1 MGTTCRAVSRGV
13 IALLTFASLMMVD
26 AVSAQ
31 ADQTLDTVLKRGK
44 LIAGITY
51 DSPPSGYLDAQGN
64 VLGYC
69 ADVARYIAK
78 RLGVGLEFV
87 QITASSRVPLLRT
100 GRIDAEIAITT
111 PNKVRNE
118 VVDFTFTYISD
129 NGVLLVRE
137 GQSTKVEDYVSPSK
151 VIGSTQGNGFVAGWK
166 NLHPDT
172 QFKLYPEESS
182 VVVALKKGD
191 VDAVLTNEFSAH
203 RFAQSGGLAYT
214 PAWTTSPD
222 SIMVR
227 QDESKWRNWL
237 NWALQRMWLEG
248 TLQKLYKKWY
258 GVDVNFRMGDAGE
271 IQSRVMEIGQTDDPW
286 KELPPGFLDTLLS
299 DKSYTLQ

>member
-1 MGTTCRAVSRGV
+1 MGTKCRALARRTV
-13 IALLTFASLMMVD
+13 ASLILAGVMV
-26 AVSAQ
+26 AGAAAR

-118 VVDFTFTYISD
+118 VVDFTYTYISD
-129 NGVLLVRE
+129 NGVLLVRA
-137 GQSTKVEDYVSPSK
+137 GQSTKLEDYYSPTK
-151 VIGSTQGNGFVAGWK
+151 VIGSTQGNGFVANWK
-166 NLHPDT
+166 IQHPDA

-182 VVVALKKGD
+182 VIVAVKKGD

-203 RFAQSGGLAYT
+203 RFAQSGGLAVT
-214 PAWTTSPD
+214 PPWATSPD

-237 NWALQRMWLEG
+237 NWALQRMWVEG

-258 GVDVNFRMGDAGE
+258 GIDANFRMGDAGE
-271 IQSRVMEIGQTDDPW
+271 IQPRVTEIGQTDDPW
-286 KELPPGFLDTLLS
+286 KDLPPGFLDALLG
-299 DKSYTLQ
+299 DKSYTLP

>member
-1 MGTTCRAVSRGV
+1 MEMTGRATARGMIASLALIGVALTGTTVR
-13 IALLTFASLMMVD
+13 
-26 AVSAQ
+26 
-31 ADQTLDTVLKRGK
+31 ADQTLDTVLKRGS

-118 VVDFTFTYISD
+118 VVDFTYSYISD

-137 GQSTKVEDYVSPSK
+137 GQSTKVEDYVSPTK
-151 VIGSTQGNGFVAGWK
+151 IIGSTQGNGFVAGWK
-166 NLHPDT
+166 NLHPDA

-182 VVVALKKGD
+182 VVVAVKKGD

-203 RFAQSGGLAYT
+203 RFAQSGGLAVT
-214 PAWTTSPD
+214 PPWTTSPD

-227 QDESKWRNWL
+227 QDDSKWRNWL
-237 NWALQRMWLEG
+237 NWALQRMWIEG

-258 GVDVNFRMGDAGE
+258 GIDVNFRMGDAGE
-271 IQSRVMEIGQTDDPW
+271 IQSRVTEIGQADDPW
-286 KELPPGFLDTLLS
+286 HELPPGFLDTLLG

>member
-1 MGTTCRAVSRGV
+1 MGATHALARTATVLVLAG
-13 IALLTFASLMMVD
+13 IAMAS
-26 AVSAQ
+26 AASAQ

-78 RLGVGLEFV
+78 RLGVSLEFV

-118 VVDFTFTYISD
+118 VVDFTYTYISD

-137 GQSTKVEDYVSPSK
+137 GQSTKLEDYYSPSK
-151 VIGSTQGNGFVAGWK
+151 MIGSTQGNGFVANWK
-166 NLHPDT
+166 IQHPDA

-182 VVVALKKGD
+182 VIVAVKKGD
-191 VDAVLTNEFSAH
+191 VDAVLTNEFSAY
-203 RFAQSGGLAYT
+203 RFAQQSGGLAVTT
-214 PAWTTSPD
+214 PWATSPD

-258 GVDVNFRMGDAGE
+258 GIEVNFRMGDAGE
-271 IQSRVMEIGQTDDPW
+271 IQPRVTEIGQTDDPW
-286 KELPPGFLDTLLS
+286 KDLPPGFLDTLLS

>member
-1 MGTTCRAVSRGV
+1 MGKRSRTAARGV
-13 IALLTFASLMMVD
+13 IASLIL
-26 AVSAQ
+26 ACATLAGTTPTR

-118 VVDFTFTYISD
+118 VVDFTYSYISD

-151 VIGSTQGNGFVAGWK
+151 IIGSTQGNGFVAGWK
-166 NLHPDT
+166 NLHPDA

-182 VVVALKKGD
+182 VIVAVKKGD

-203 RFAQSGGLAYT
+203 RFAQSGGLTFT
-214 PAWTTSPD
+214 PPWTTSPD

-258 GVDVNFRMGDAGE
+258 GVEVNFRMGDAGE

-286 KELPPGFLDTLLS
+286 KELPPGFLDTLLG

>member
-1 MGTTCRAVSRGV
+1 MATKCRAVGRGV
-13 IALLTFASLMMVD
+13 IASLTLAGLMLAGTAS
-26 AVSAQ
+26 AR

-44 LIAGITY
+44 LVAGITY

-69 ADVARYIAK
+69 ADVARYLAK
-78 RLGVGLEFV
+78 RLGVGVEFV
-87 QITASSRVPLLRT
+87 QITASTRVPLLRT

-118 VVDFTFTYISD
+118 VVDFTYSYISD

-137 GQSTKVEDYVSPSK
+137 GQSTKVEDYYSPSK
-151 VIGSTQGNGFVAGWK
+151 VIGSTQGNGFVPSWK
-166 NLHPDT
+166 IQHPDA

-182 VVVALKKGD
+182 VIVAVKKGD
-191 VDAVLTNEFSAH
+191 VDAVLTNQFSAH
-203 RFAQSGGLAYT
+203 RFAQSGGLAVT
-214 PAWTTSPD
+214 APWTTSPD

-237 NWALQRMWLEG
+237 NWALQRMWVEG

-258 GVDVNFRMGDAGE
+258 GIDVNFRMGDAGE
-271 IQSRVMEIGQTDDPW
+271 IQSRVMEMGQTDDPW
-286 KELPPGFLDTLLS
+286 KELPPGFLDTLLG
-299 DKSYTLQ
+299 DKSYILQ

>member
-1 MGTTCRAVSRGV
+1 MGTKRGAAARGI
-13 IALLTFASLMMVD
+13 IAALALSCVVLAAPML
-26 AVSAQ
+26 AR

-118 VVDFTFTYISD
+118 VVDFTYSYISD

-137 GQSTKVEDYVSPSK
+137 GQSTKVEDYVSPTK

-166 NLHPDT
+166 NLHPDA

-182 VVVALKKGD
+182 VIVAVKKGD

-203 RFAQSGGLAYT
+203 RFAQSGGLAFT
-214 PAWTTSPD
+214 APWTTSPD

-237 NWALQRMWLEG
+237 NWALQRMWVEG

-258 GVDVNFRMGDAGE
+258 GIEVNFRMGDAGE
-271 IQSRVMEIGQTDDPW
+271 IQSRVTEIGQTDDPW
-286 KELPPGFLDTLLS
+286 KELPPGFLDTLLG

>member
-1 MGTTCRAVSRGV
+1 MRGNFAKPARPV
-13 IALLTFASLMMVD
+13 ALLVALGAFVLVAAS
-26 AVSAQ
+26 SAR
-31 ADQTLDTVLKRGK
+31 AEGTLETVLKRGK
-44 LIAGITY
+44 LISGITF

-64 VLGYC
+64 MLGYC

-118 VVDFTFTYISD
+118 VVDFTYTYISD

-137 GQSTKVEDYVSPSK
+137 GQSTKVEDYFATNK

-166 NLHPDT
+166 IIHPDA
-172 QFKLYPEESS
+172 QFRLYPEESS
-182 VVVALKKGD
+182 VIVAVKKGD

-203 RFAQSGGLAYT
+203 RFAQSGGLVYT
-214 PAWTTSPD
+214 KPWTTSPD

-227 QDESKWRNWL
+227 QDDSRWRNWL
-237 NWALQRMWLEG
+237 NWALQRMWVEG

-271 IQSRVMEIGQTDDPW
+271 IQSRVTEIGQTDDPW
-286 KELPPGFLDTLLS
+286 QPLPEGFLDALMG

>member
-1 MGTTCRAVSRGV
+1 MGTKCRAVARGV
-13 IALLTFASLMMVD
+13 IASLTLTGLMLTGTAS
-26 AVSAQ
+26 AH

-44 LIAGITY
+44 LVAGITY

-69 ADVARYIAK
+69 ADVARYLAK
-78 RLGVGLEFV
+78 RLGVGVEFV
-87 QITASSRVPLLRT
+87 QITASTRVPLLRT

-118 VVDFTFTYISD
+118 VVDFTYSYISD
-129 NGVLLVRE
+129 NGVLLVRD
-137 GQSTKVEDYVSPSK
+137 GQSTKVEDYYSPSK
-151 VIGSTQGNGFVAGWK
+151 VIGSTQGNGFVPSWK
-166 NLHPDT
+166 IQHPDA

-182 VVVALKKGD
+182 VIVAVKKGD
-191 VDAVLTNEFSAH
+191 VDAVLTNQFSAH
-203 RFAQSGGLAYT
+203 RFAQFGGLAVT
-214 PAWTTSPD
+214 APWTTSPD

-237 NWALQRMWLEG
+237 NWALQRMWVEG

-258 GVDVNFRMGDAGE
+258 GIDVNFRMGDAGE
-271 IQSRVMEIGQTDDPW
+271 IQSRVIEIGQTDDPW
-286 KELPPGFLDTLLS
+286 KELPPGFLDTLLG
-299 DKSYTLQ
+299 DQSYILQ

>member
-1 MGTTCRAVSRGV
+1 MGTKCRALARGA
-13 IALLTFASLMMVD
+13 IASLIFAGVVL
-26 AVSAQ
+26 AGAAAR
-31 ADQTLDTVLKRGK
+31 ADQTLDTVLKREK

-118 VVDFTFTYISD
+118 VVDFTYSYISD

-137 GQSTKVEDYVSPSK
+137 GQSTKVEDYYSPSK
-151 VIGSTQGNGFVAGWK
+151 IIGSTQGNGFVAGWK
-166 NLHPDT
+166 ILHPDA

-182 VVVALKKGD
+182 VIVAVKKGD

-203 RFAQSGGLAYT
+203 RFAQSGGLVFTA
-214 PAWTTSPD
+214 PWTTSPD

-237 NWALQRMWLEG
+237 NWALQRMWVEG

-258 GVDVNFRMGDAGE
+258 GIDVNFRMGDAGE

-286 KELPPGFLDTLLS
+286 KDLPPGFLDTLLG

>member
-1 MGTTCRAVSRGV
+1 MGTKCRAVARGV
-13 IALLTFASLMMVD
+13 IASLTLTGLMLTGTAS
-26 AVSAQ
+26 AH

-44 LIAGITY
+44 LVAGITY

-69 ADVARYIAK
+69 ADVARYLAK
-78 RLGVGLEFV
+78 RLGVGVEFV
-87 QITASSRVPLLRT
+87 QITASTRVPLLRT

-118 VVDFTFTYISD
+118 VVDFTYSYISD
-129 NGVLLVRE
+129 NGVLLVRD
-137 GQSTKVEDYVSPSK
+137 GQSTKVEDYYSPSK
-151 VIGSTQGNGFVAGWK
+151 VIGSTQGNGFVPSWK
-166 NLHPDT
+166 IQHPDA

-182 VVVALKKGD
+182 VIVAVKKGD
-191 VDAVLTNEFSAH
+191 VDAVLTNQFSAH
-203 RFAQSGGLAYT
+203 RFAQSGGLAVT
-214 PAWTTSPD
+214 APWTTSPD

-237 NWALQRMWLEG
+237 NWALQRMWVEG

-258 GVDVNFRMGDAGE
+258 GIDVNFRMGDAGE
-271 IQSRVMEIGQTDDPW
+271 IQSRVIEIGQTDDPW
-286 KELPPGFLDTLLS
+286 KELPPGFLDTLLG
-299 DKSYTLQ
+299 DQSYILQ

>member
-1 MGTTCRAVSRGV
+1 MGTMCRGFARVAMTSLALAGV
-13 IALLTFASLMMVD
+13 MLASAAPLR
-26 AVSAQ
+26 
-31 ADQTLDTVLKRGK
+31 ADPTLETVLTRGK

-69 ADVARYIAK
+69 ADVARYLAK
-78 RLGVGLEFV
+78 RLGVGIEFV

-118 VVDFTFTYISD
+118 VVDFTYSYISD

-137 GQSTKVEDYVSPSK
+137 GQSTKVDDYYSPSRI
-151 VIGSTQGNGFVAGWK
+151 IGSTQGNGFVASWK
-166 NLHPDT
+166 IQHPDA

-182 VVVALKKGD
+182 VIVAVKKGD

-203 RFAQSGGLAYT
+203 RFAQSGGLAVT
-214 PAWTTSPD
+214 APWTTSPD

-237 NWALQRMWLEG
+237 NWGLQRMWVEG

-258 GVDVNFRMGDAGE
+258 GIDVNFRMGDAGE
-271 IQSRVMEIGQTDDPW
+271 IQSRVMEIGQADDPW
-286 KELPPGFLDTLLS
+286 KELPPSFLDALLG

>member
-1 MGTTCRAVSRGV
+1 MRTKSRAAARGTIASVILACLMLAGTTPTR
-13 IALLTFASLMMVD
+13 
-26 AVSAQ
+26 

-118 VVDFTFTYISD
+118 VVDFTYSYISD

-166 NLHPDT
+166 NLHPDA

-182 VVVALKKGD
+182 VIVAVKKGD

-203 RFAQSGGLAYT
+203 RFAQSGGLTFT
-214 PAWTTSPD
+214 PPWTTSPD

-258 GVDVNFRMGDAGE
+258 GVEVNFRMGDAGE

-286 KELPPGFLDTLLS
+286 KELPPGFLDTLLG

>member
-1 MGTTCRAVSRGV
+1 METRRRAVARGI
-13 IALLTFASLMMVD
+13 IASFALGVMLG
-26 AVSAQ
+26 ATAAR
-31 ADQTLDTVLKRGK
+31 ADQTLDTVLKRGN

-51 DSPPSGYLDAQGN
+51 DSPPSGYLDAQGH

-118 VVDFTFTYISD
+118 VVDFTYSYISD

-151 VIGSTQGNGFVAGWK
+151 IIGSTQGNGFVASWK
-166 NLHPDT
+166 NLHPDA

-182 VVVALKKGD
+182 VIAAVQKGD

-203 RFAQSGGLAYT
+203 RFAQSGGLAFT
-214 PAWTTSPD
+214 APWTTSPD

-237 NWALQRMWLEG
+237 NWTLQRMWLEG

-258 GVDVNFRMGDAGE
+258 GIDVNFRMGDAGE
-271 IQSRVMEIGQTDDPW
+271 IQPRVLEIGQADDPW
-286 KELPPGFLDTLLS
+286 HELPPGFLDTLLG

>member
-1 MGTTCRAVSRGV
+1 MRTECRALARW
-13 IALLTFASLMMVD
+13 AMASLGLF
-26 AVSAQ
+26 AVMLAGSAP
-31 ADQTLDTVLKRGK
+31 ARAEQTLDTVLKRGK

-69 ADVARYIAK
+69 ADVARYLAK

-118 VVDFTFTYISD
+118 VVDFTYTYISD

-137 GQSTKVEDYVSPSK
+137 GQSTKLEDYYSPSK
-151 VIGSTQGNGFVAGWK
+151 VIGSTQGNGFVANWK
-166 NLHPDT
+166 IQHPDA

-182 VVVALKKGD
+182 VIVAVKKGD
-191 VDAVLTNEFSAH
+191 VDAVLTNEFSAY
-203 RFAQSGGLAYT
+203 RFAQSGGLAVT
-214 PAWTTSPD
+214 APWATSPD

-227 QDESKWRNWL
+227 QDDSKWRNWL
-237 NWALQRMWLEG
+237 NWSLQRMWIEG

-258 GVDVNFRMGDAGE
+258 GIDVNFRMGDAGE
-271 IQSRVMEIGQTDDPW
+271 IQPRVTEIGQTDDPW
-286 KELPPGFLDTLLS
+286 KELPPGFLDTLLG

>member
-13 IALLTFASLMMVD
+13 IASLALAGLMLAGMG
-26 AVSAQ
+26 SAR

-78 RLGVGLEFV
+78 RLGVSLEFV

-129 NGVLLVRE
+129 NGVMLVRE
-137 GQSTKVEDYVSPSK
+137 GQSTRVEDYVSPSK
-151 VIGSTQGNGFVAGWK
+151 IIGSTQGNGFVAGWK
-166 NLHPDT
+166 NLHPDA

-182 VVVALKKGD
+182 VIVALKKGD

-203 RFAQSGGLAYT
+203 RFSQSGGLVYT
-214 PAWTTSPD
+214 APWTTSPD

-286 KELPPGFLDTLLS
+286 KDLPPGFLDTLLS

>member
-1 MGTTCRAVSRGV
+1 MGATHALARMGTVLVLAG
-13 IALLTFASLMMVD
+13 IAMAS
-26 AVSAQ
+26 AAPAQ

-118 VVDFTFTYISD
+118 VVDFTYTYISD

-137 GQSTKVEDYVSPSK
+137 GQSTKLEDYYSPSK
-151 VIGSTQGNGFVAGWK
+151 VIGSTQGNGFVANWK
-166 NLHPDT
+166 IRHPDA

-182 VVVALKKGD
+182 VIVAVKKGD
-191 VDAVLTNEFSAH
+191 VDAVLTNEFSAY
-203 RFAQSGGLAYT
+203 RFAQQSGGLAVT
-214 PAWTTSPD
+214 APWATSPD

-258 GVDVNFRMGDAGE
+258 GIEVNFRMGDAGE
-271 IQSRVMEIGQTDDPW
+271 IQPRVTEIGQTDDPW
-286 KELPPGFLDTLLS
+286 KDLPPGFLDTLLS

>member
-13 IALLTFASLMMVD
+13 IASLALAGLMLAGMG
-26 AVSAQ
+26 SAR

-100 GRIDAEIAITT
+100 GRIDAEVAITT

-129 NGVLLVRE
+129 NGVMLVRE
-137 GQSTKVEDYVSPSK
+137 GQSTRVEDYVSPSK
-151 VIGSTQGNGFVAGWK
+151 IIGSTQGNGFVAGWK
-166 NLHPDT
+166 NLHPDA

-182 VVVALKKGD
+182 VIVALKKGD

-203 RFAQSGGLAYT
+203 RFSQSGGLVYT
-214 PAWTTSPD
+214 APWTTSPD

-237 NWALQRMWLEG
+237 NWTLQRMWLEG

-286 KELPPGFLDTLLS
+286 KDLPPGFLDTLLS